1 MRSRRSRAKT
11 PKKSRPSE
19 TSREDAGTSRGPS
32 VESGQLIVLGD
43 RGESQAMGICRVP
56 LLPLRS
62 DVVFPQTVVPLVIN
76 RQSGIRLIDDAM
88 SGERMVALV
97 SQLHPETDA
106 PGMDELYPTVCVG
119 LVLKM
124 LKFPDGSTRIVCQG
138 QYRAR
143 LLSIVQTE
151 PYLVGEVEPY
161 EEIVEEG
168 VELDALVHHVN
179 RFFQRMVDQS
189 QQIPEELQVAAINTR
204 EPGRLADLLASSL
217 PFTIEEK
224 QALLGEVNVR
234 SRLERLGQYLSRQL
248 AVLEL
253 STKIQE
259 QVGSELSKA
268 QRDHFLRQQLK
279 AIQEELG
286 ENEGENPEI
295 NELWERIKKAN
306 PPVEVLTEA
315 ERELERLAGMHPS
328 SAEYSIVRTYL
339 DWLAILPWSKAS
351 RDRLDLR
358 RARNILDH
366 DHYDLE
372 KIKERILEYLAV
384 RKLKKDM
391 KGPILCLAGPPGTGK
406 TSLGKSI
413 AKALGRE
420 FVRVSLGGVHDEAE
434 IRGHRRTYV
443 AALPGRIIQGIRK
456 AATNNPVFMLDE
468 VDKLGAD
475 FRGDP
480 SAALLEVLD
489 PEQNSSF
496 RDHYLDVD
504 FDLSKVMFI
513 ATANMLETIPSPLLD
528 RLEVLQLPGYSEE
541 EKTLIAQKY
550 IIPKQLDLH
559 GLTPADLTIS
569 DSAIRKI
576 IADYTREAGLR
587 NLEREIAAI
596 CRKMARRRAEGQR
609 GSSTIE
615 PKRISELLGPSRFF
629 RELADRTGV
638 PGVATGLAWTPTGG
652 EILFIEVTGMPGKGM
667 LTLTGL
673 LGESMRESAQA
684 AVSYLRSHSKELDLD
699 ISKFHKTDLHIH
711 VPAGAVPK
719 DGPSAGV
726 AIAAAL
732 ISYFRGKPIQLGLAM
747 TGEVTLTGRVLPVG
761 GVREKILAARRA
773 GIKTVLIPRHNEKDL
788 VEIPA
793 EVKADLSLLLV
804 DTLDDVVPKLF
815 LKESR
820 KSNSPPQTLN
830 KKPVPQV
837 GRSPQSRLGTG
848 SGKKATV
855 LNPKPPRRAGSL

>member
-1 MRSRRSRAKT
+1 MRSRRSRSRTPDARGKT
-11 PKKSRPSE
+11 R
-19 TSREDAGTSRGPS
+19 AGRQVDT
-32 VESGQLIVLGD
+32 SGQLAGDAGQIIVLSD
-43 RGESQAMGICRVP
+43 RPENQALGICRLP
-56 LLPLRS
+56 LLPLRA

-76 RQSGIRLIDDAM
+76 RPSGIRLIDDAM
-88 SGERMVALV
+88 IGERMVALV
-97 SQLHPETDA
+97 SQLHPEIDT
-106 PGMDELYPTVCVG
+106 PGKDDLYPTACVG

-143 LLSIVQTE
+143 LVSVVQTE

-161 EEIVEEG
+161 EEVVEEG

-224 QALLGEVNVR
+224 QSLLGEINVR
-234 SRLERLGQYLSRQL
+234 ARLERLGQYLSRQL

-286 ENEGENPEI
+286 ESENENPEI
-295 NELWERIKKAN
+295 SELWDRIKKAN
-306 PPVEVLTEA
+306 PPVEVQKEA

-358 RARNILDH
+358 RARKVLDA
-366 DHYDLE
+366 DHYNLE

-391 KGPILCLAGPPGTGK
+391 KGPILCFAGPPGTGK

-456 AATNNPVFMLDE
+456 SGTNNPVFMLDE
-468 VDKLGAD
+468 VDKLGSD

-480 SAALLEVLD
+480 SSALLEVLD
-489 PEQNSSF
+489 PEQNATF
-496 RDHYLDVD
+496 ADHYLEIPY
-504 FDLSKVMFI
+504 DLSNVVFI
-513 ATANMLETIPSPLLD
+513 ATANVGDTIPPPLRD
-528 RLEVLQLPGYSEE
+528 RMEIIEIAGYTAA
-541 EKTLIAQKY
+541 EKRSIARRHLV
-550 IIPKQLDLH
+550 PKQLHEH
-559 GLTPADLTIS
+559 GLTPGQLQITDAALETVIE
-569 DSAIRKI
+569 K
-576 IADYTREAGLR
+576 YTREAGVR
-587 NLEREIAAI
+587 SLERQIAALV
-596 CRKMARRRAEGQR
+596 RAVVVKAAEGTVSGPVVIDTEEDVR
-609 GSSTIE
+609 SS
-615 PKRISELLGPSRFF
+615 LGPAKFTN
-629 RELADRTGV
+629 EVAERTED
-638 PGVATGLAWTPTGG
+638 PGVATGLAWTPVGG
-652 EILFIEVTGMPGKGM
+652 AILFVEATKMPGKGKLM
-667 LTLTGL
+667 LTGQ
-673 LGESMRESAQA
+673 LGDVMKESAQA
-684 AVSYLRSHSKELDLD
+684 ALSYVRANANRFGIAQRFIDES
-699 ISKFHKTDLHIH
+699 DLHIH
-711 VPAGAVPK
+711 VPAGAMPK

-726 AIAAAL
+726 TLLTAL
-732 ISYFRGKPIQLGLAM
+732 VSLLTGIRVRHDVAM
-747 TGEVTLTGRVLPVG
+747 TGEITLRGRVLPIG
-761 GVREKILAARRA
+761 GLKEKVLAAHRA
-773 GIKTVLIPRHNEKDL
+773 GIKRVIVPERNRADL
-788 VEIPA
+788 DEVPE
-793 EVKADLSLLLV
+793 EVKRDIEFV
-804 DTLDDVVPKLF
+804 F
-815 LKESR
+815 
-820 KSNSPPQTLN
+820 
-830 KKPVPQV
+830 V
-837 GRSPQSRLGTG
+837 GRMQQVVDAALEESP
-848 SGKKATV
+848 A
-855 LNPKPPRRAGSL
+855 PRRPAPQPAPPLALA

>member
-1 MRSRRSRAKT
+1 MQSSNSKAKRAKT
-11 PKKSRPSE
+11 NPRKNRQPASGAVS
-19 TSREDAGTSRGPS
+19 D
-32 VESGQLIVLGD
+32 SGQIIVLSERD
-43 RGESQAMGICRVP
+43 DSPVLKPCRIP

-76 RQSGIRLIDDAM
+76 RPSGIRLIDDCM
-88 SGERMVALV
+88 MGERMIGLV
-97 SQLHPETDA
+97 SQVHPEADTPTEED
-106 PGMDELYPTVCVG
+106 LYRTMCVG
-119 LVLKM
+119 MILKM

-143 LLSIVQTE
+143 LVSVVQTE
-151 PYLVGEVEPY
+151 PYLVGQIEPC
-161 EEIVEEG
+161 EEIVEGG

-179 RFFQRMVDQS
+179 RYFQRMVDQS
-189 QQIPEELQVAAINTR
+189 QQIPEELQVAAINTH

-224 QALLGEVNVR
+224 QSLLGEIDVR
-234 SRLERLGQYLSRQL
+234 ARLERLGQFLSRQL
-248 AVLEL
+248 AVIEL

-286 ENEGENPEI
+286 DSENENPEI
-295 NELWERIKKAN
+295 AELWDRIKQAG
-306 PPVEVLTEA
+306 PPVEVLNEA

-351 RDRLDLR
+351 RDKLDLR
-358 RARNILDH
+358 RARKVLDS
-366 DHYDLE
+366 DHFDLE

-391 KGPILCLAGPPGTGK
+391 KGPILCFAGPPGTGK

-413 AKALGRE
+413 AKALGRA

-443 AALPGRIIQGIRK
+443 AALPGRVVQGIRK
-456 AATNNPVFMLDE
+456 AGTNNPVFMLDE

-489 PEQNSSF
+489 PEQNSTF

-528 RLEVLQLPGYSEE
+528 RMEVLQLPGYSEE
-541 EKTLIAQKY
+541 EKTHIAQKY
-550 IIPKQLDLH
+550 IIPKQLDQH
-559 GLTPADLTIS
+559 GLLPLDLQIS
-569 DSAIRKI
+569 DAAIRKV

-596 CRKMARRRAEGQR
+596 CRKVARRRAEGRKESIQV
-609 GSSTIE
+609 E
-615 PKRISELLGPSRFF
+615 PKDVSDLLGPSRFF

-638 PGVATGLAWTPTGG
+638 PGVATGLAWTPIGG
-652 EILFIEVTGMPGKGM
+652 EILFIEATTMPGKGG

-684 AVSYLRSHSKELDLD
+684 ALSYLRSHASELAID
-699 ISKFHKTDLHIH
+699 IARFHKTDLHIH
-711 VPAGAVPK
+711 VPGGAVPK

-732 ISYFRGKPIQLGLAM
+732 ISLFREQPIRGELAM

-793 EVKADLSLLLV
+793 EVKSDVTLRAI
-804 DTLDDVVPKLF
+804 DTLDDVVGQLF
-815 LKESR
+815 LSDR
-820 KSNSPPQTLN
+820 AAAQTG
-830 KKPVPQV
+830 P
-837 GRSPQSRLGTG
+837 RT
-848 SGKKATV
+848 SGKSTRPLRGAARSKLGSSGQQERAI
-855 LNPKPPRRAGSL
+855 PPDRSTRRPRIP

>member
-1 MRSRRSRAKT
+1 VVGD
-11 PKKSRPSE
+11 PQLDGRPAS
-19 TSREDAGTSRGPS
+19 D
-32 VESGQLIVLGD
+32 SGQLIVLSERD
-43 RGESQAMGICRVP
+43 DNRPLQPCNIP

-62 DVVFPQTVVPLVIN
+62 DVVFPHTVVPLVIN
-76 RQSGIRLIDDAM
+76 RTSGIKLIDDCM
-88 SGERMVALV
+88 VGERMVGLV

-106 PGMDELYPTVCVG
+106 PGYGDLYPIVCVG
-119 LVLKM
+119 LILKM

-143 LLSIVQTE
+143 LVEVVQTE
-151 PYLVGEVEPY
+151 PYVVGRIEPC
-161 EEIVEEG
+161 EEIVEGG

-224 QALLGEVNVR
+224 QSLLGETNVR
-234 SRLERLGQYLSRQL
+234 ARLERLGQYLSRQL
-248 AVLEL
+248 AILEL

-286 ENEGENPEI
+286 ENESENPEI
-295 NELWERIKKAN
+295 AELWDRIKKAN
-306 PPVEVLTEA
+306 PPLEVQAEA

-358 RARNILDH
+358 RARKVLDA
-366 DHYDLE
+366 DHYNLE

-384 RKLKKDM
+384 RKLKRDM

-413 AKALGRE
+413 ARALGRE

-443 AALPGRIIQGIRK
+443 AALPGRVIQGIRK
-456 AATNNPVFMLDE
+456 AGTNNPVFMLDE

-480 SAALLEVLD
+480 SSALLEVLD
-489 PEQNSSF
+489 PEQNSTF
-496 RDHYLDVD
+496 RDHYMDVD

-528 RLEVLQLPGYSEE
+528 RMEVLQLPGYSEE
-541 EKTLIAQKY
+541 EKTQIAQKY

-559 GLTPADLTIS
+559 GLTLRDLTITNP
-569 DSAIRKI
+569 AIRKI

-596 CRKMARRRAEGQR
+596 CRKAARRRAEGQR
-609 GSSTIE
+609 APSTVDPEDI
-615 PKRISELLGPSRFF
+615 PDLLGPSRFF
-629 RELADRTGV
+629 RELADRTGI
-638 PGVATGLAWTPTGG
+638 PGVATGLAWTPSGG
-652 EILFIEVTGMPGKGM
+652 EILFIEATGMAGKGM

-673 LGESMRESAQA
+673 LGDSMRESAQA
-684 AVSYLRSHSKELDLD
+684 ALSYLRSHAKILALDV
-699 ISKFHKTDLHIH
+699 SRFNKSDLHIH

-732 ISYFRGKPIQLGLAM
+732 ISLFRGTPIHQDLAM

-773 GIKTVLIPRHNEKDL
+773 GIKVVLLPRHNEKDL
-788 VEIPA
+788 VDIPR
-793 EVKADLSLLLV
+793 EVKADLTLRLV
-804 DTLDDVVPKLF
+804 DNLSEVVASLFASRPRPTQTQPPALGKPAPPLGRTRIGPGVQKVGSVLDP
-815 LKESR
+815 
-820 KSNSPPQTLN
+820 
-830 KKPVPQV
+830 
-837 GRSPQSRLGTG
+837 
-848 SGKKATV
+848 KATRR
-855 LNPKPPRRAGSL
+855 PRTP

>member
-1 MRSRRSRAKT
+1 MPSRRNRAKPSTKGT
-11 PKKSRPSE
+11 PGPERRSSGAPARP
-19 TSREDAGTSRGPS
+19 AGDQ
-32 VESGQLIVLGD
+32 GQLIVLSERED
-43 RGESQAMGICRVP
+43 NQTLEPCDIP

-62 DVVFPQTVVPLVIN
+62 DVVFPQTVVPLVVN
-76 RQSGIRLIDDAM
+76 RPSGIRLIDDCM
-88 SGERMVALV
+88 MGERMVGLV

-106 PGMDELYPTVCVG
+106 PAIGDLYPIVCVG
-119 LVLKM
+119 LILKM

-143 LLSIVQTE
+143 LTSLVQTE
-151 PYLVGEVEPY
+151 PYLIGRIEPCDEV
-161 EEIVEEG
+161 VEAG
-168 VELDALVHHVN
+168 VQLDALVHHVN

-224 QALLGEVNVR
+224 QSLLGEINVR
-234 SRLERLGQYLSRQL
+234 ARLERLGQYLSRQL
-248 AVLEL
+248 AILEL

-259 QVGSELSKA
+259 QVGSELTKA

-279 AIQEELG
+279 AIQDELG
-286 ENEGENPEI
+286 EPENENPEVA
-295 NELWERIKKAN
+295 ELWERIKKAG
-306 PPVEVLTEA
+306 PPTEVLTEA

-351 RDRLDLR
+351 RDRLDVR
-358 RARNILDH
+358 RARKVLDA
-366 DHYDLE
+366 DHFDLD

-413 AKALGRE
+413 ARALGRE

-456 AATNNPVFMLDE
+456 AGTNNPVFMLDE

-489 PEQNSSF
+489 PEQNSTF

-513 ATANMLETIPSPLLD
+513 ATANTVETIPSPLLD
-528 RLEVLQLPGYSEE
+528 RMEVLQLPGYSEE

-559 GLTPADLTIS
+559 GLSEDDLTIS
-569 DSAIRKI
+569 DVAIRKI

-587 NLEREIAAI
+587 NLEREIAAL
-596 CRKMARRRAEGQR
+596 CRKVARRRAEGEK
-609 GSSTIE
+609 GHTLVETKEIA
-615 PKRISELLGPSRFF
+615 ELLGPSRFF
-629 RELADRTGV
+629 RELADRTGI

-652 EILFIEVTGMPGKGM
+652 EILFIEASRMPGKGG

-684 AVSYLRSHSKELDLD
+684 ALTYLRSHAHELQLDTATFSKSDV
-699 ISKFHKTDLHIH
+699 HIH

-726 AIAAAL
+726 AITAAL
-732 ISYFRGKPIQLGLAM
+732 ISLFRGCSILPDLAM
-747 TGEVTLTGRVLPVG
+747 TGEVTLSGRVLPVG

-773 GIKTVLIPRHNEKDL
+773 GIKSVLLPRHNEKDL
-788 VEIPA
+788 VDIPA
-793 EVKADLSLLLV
+793 EVKADLTIRLV
-804 DTLDDVVPKLF
+804 DTLDDVVGRLF
-815 LKESR
+815 ESR
-820 KSNSPPQTLN
+820 RRPSRSRPRGLA
-830 KKPVPQV
+830 KPARAITSAKLPSARRDSEPVLDPKA
-837 GRSPQSRLGTG
+837 SRR
-848 SGKKATV
+848 
-855 LNPKPPRRAGSL
+855 PRTP

>member
-1 MRSRRSRAKT
+1 
-11 PKKSRPSE
+11 
-19 TSREDAGTSRGPS
+19 
-32 VESGQLIVLGD
+32 
-43 RGESQAMGICRVP
+43 
-56 LLPLRS
+56 LPLRS
-62 DVVFPQTVVPLVIN
+62 DVVFPQTVVPLVVN
-76 RQSGIRLIDDAM
+76 RASGIRLIDDCM
-88 SGERMVALV
+88 IGERMVGLV
-97 SQLHPETDA
+97 GQVHPDTDS
-106 PGMDELYPTVCVG
+106 PGKDDLFPMVCVG
-119 LVLKM
+119 LILKM

-143 LLSIVQTE
+143 LVAVTQTE
-151 PYLVGEVEPY
+151 PYLIGRIEPCEEV
-161 EEIVEEG
+161 VEAG
-168 VELDALVHHVN
+168 VELEALVHHVN

-204 EPGRLADLLASSL
+204 EPGRLADLLASQL

-224 QALLGEVNVR
+224 QSLLGEINVR
-234 SRLERLGQYLSRQL
+234 ARLERLGQYLSRQL
-248 AVLEL
+248 AILEL

-259 QVGSELSKA
+259 QVGSELTKA

-279 AIQEELG
+279 AIQDELG
-286 ENEGENPEI
+286 ESENENPEI
-295 NELWERIKKAN
+295 GELWERIKSAN
-306 PPVEVLTEA
+306 PPREVQVEA

-358 RARNILDH
+358 RARKVLDA
-366 DHYDLE
+366 DHFDLE

-391 KGPILCLAGPPGTGK
+391 KGPILCLSGPPGTGK

-443 AALPGRIIQGIRK
+443 AALPGRVIQGIRK
-456 AATNNPVFMLDE
+456 AGTNNPVFMLDE

-489 PEQNSSF
+489 PEQNSTF

-541 EKTLIAQKY
+541 EKTQIAQKY

-559 GLTPADLTIS
+559 GLAGHDLTIS
-569 DSAIRKI
+569 DAAIRKI

-587 NLEREIAAI
+587 NLEREIASI
-596 CRKMARRRAEGQR
+596 CRKSARRRAEGQR
-609 GSSTIE
+609 GHFSIE
-615 PKRISELLGPSRFF
+615 PQDVAELLGPSRYF
-629 RELADRTGV
+629 RELADRTGI
-638 PGVATGLAWTPTGG
+638 PGVSTGLAWTPSGG
-652 EILFIEVTGMPGKGM
+652 EILFIEASGMPGKGI

-684 AVSYLRSHSKELDLD
+684 ALTYLRSHAKALSVDT
-699 ISKFHKTDLHIH
+699 SRFGKTDLHIH
-711 VPAGAVPK
+711 VPGGAVPK

-732 ISYFRGKPIQLGLAM
+732 ISLFRDKAILPNLAM

-773 GIKTVLIPRHNEKDL
+773 GIETVLLPRHNEKD
-788 VEIPA
+788 VVDIPA
-793 EVKADLSLLLV
+793 EVKADLTLRFV
-804 DTLDDVVPKLF
+804 DTLDDVVPRLFEAHPRATTSHPRAIGQPAPRLERTKLGG
-815 LKESR
+815 
-820 KSNSPPQTLN
+820 N
-830 KKPVPQV
+830 KKDRPVLDPKST
-837 GRSPQSRLGTG
+837 RTSGT
-848 SGKKATV
+848 
-855 LNPKPPRRAGSL
+855 R

>member
-1 MRSRRSRAKT
+1 M
-11 PKKSRPSE
+11 
-19 TSREDAGTSRGPS
+19 
-32 VESGQLIVLGD
+32 
-43 RGESQAMGICRVP
+43 
-56 LLPLRS
+56 
-62 DVVFPQTVVPLVIN
+62 
-76 RQSGIRLIDDAM
+76 
-88 SGERMVALV
+88 
-97 SQLHPETDA
+97 
-106 PGMDELYPTVCVG
+106 
-119 LVLKM
+119 
-124 LKFPDGSTRIVCQG
+124 
-138 QYRAR
+138 
-143 LLSIVQTE
+143 QTE
-151 PYLVGEVEPY
+151 PYLIGRIEPY
-161 EEIVEEG
+161 EDVVEGG

-189 QQIPEELQVAAINTR
+189 QQIPEELQVAAINTK

-224 QALLGEVNVR
+224 QSLLGEINVR
-234 SRLERLGQYLSRQL
+234 ARLERLGQYLSRQL
-248 AVLEL
+248 AILEL

-259 QVGSELSKA
+259 QVGSELTKA

-286 ENEGENPEI
+286 ESESENPEVA
-295 NELWERIKKAN
+295 EMWERIKKAN
-306 PPVEVLTEA
+306 PPQEVLGEA
-315 ERELERLAGMHPS
+315 ERELERLSGMHPS

-358 RARNILDH
+358 RARKVLDA
-366 DHYDLE
+366 DHFDLE

-384 RKLKKDM
+384 RKLKRDM

-443 AALPGRIIQGIRK
+443 AALPGRVIQGIRK
-456 AATNNPVFMLDE
+456 AGTNNPVFMLDE

-489 PEQNSSF
+489 PEQNSTF

-541 EKTLIAQKY
+541 EKTHIAQKY
-550 IIPKQLDLH
+550 IIPKQLEQH
-559 GLTPADLTIS
+559 GLSAKDLSIT
-569 DSAIRKI
+569 DAAIRKI

-596 CRKMARRRAEGQR
+596 CRKIARRRAEGQKAA
-609 GSSTIE
+609 TTVE
-615 PKRISELLGPSRFF
+615 PADIAELLGPSRFF

-652 EILFIEVTGMPGKGM
+652 EILFIEASGMTGKGG

-673 LGESMRESAQA
+673 LGRIDARKRPGCPQLPAKPRQGS
-684 AVSYLRSHSKELDLD
+684 RSRRLAIRQDR
-699 ISKFHKTDLHIH
+699 
-711 VPAGAVPK
+711 PAHPR
-719 DGPSAGV
+719 AGR
-726 AIAAAL
+726 
-732 ISYFRGKPIQLGLAM
+732 RGSQ
-747 TGEVTLTGRVLPVG
+747 GRPVG
-761 GVREKILAARRA
+761 RR
-773 GIKTVLIPRHNEKDL
+773 GHHRRPDQ
-788 VEIPA
+788 
-793 EVKADLSLLLV
+793 LL
-804 DTLDDVVPKLF
+804 P
-815 LKESR
+815 EHSR
-820 KSNSPPQTLN
+820 SCPTSP
-830 KKPVPQV
+830 
-837 GRSPQSRLGTG
+837 
-848 SGKKATV
+848 
-855 LNPKPPRRAGSL
+855 

>member
-1 MRSRRSRAKT
+1 MPQRRKRAKPDAKEPAIPAKRGT
-11 PKKSRPSE
+11 RGEDRPA
-19 TSREDAGTSRGPS
+19 TD
-32 VESGQLIVLGD
+32 SGQLIVLSERAD
-43 RGESQAMGICRVP
+43 NQTLQPCNIP

-62 DVVFPQTVVPLVIN
+62 DVVFPQTVVPLVVN
-76 RQSGIRLIDDAM
+76 RPSGIRLIDDCM
-88 SGERMVALV
+88 IGERMVGLV

-106 PGMDELYPTVCVG
+106 PLIADLYPIVCVG
-119 LVLKM
+119 LILKM

-143 LLSIVQTE
+143 LTSVVQAE
-151 PYLVGEVEPY
+151 PYLIGRIEPCEEV
-161 EEIVEEG
+161 VEGG

-224 QALLGEVNVR
+224 QILLGEINVR
-234 SRLERLGQYLSRQL
+234 ARLERLGQYLSRQL
-248 AVLEL
+248 AILEL

-259 QVGSELSKA
+259 QVGSELTKA

-279 AIQEELG
+279 AIQDELG
-286 ENEGENPEI
+286 DSENDNPEI
-295 NELWERIKKAN
+295 AELWDRIKKAG
-306 PPVEVLTEA
+306 PPAEVLGEA

-358 RARNILDH
+358 RARRVLDT
-366 DHYDLE
+366 DHFDLE

-413 AKALGRE
+413 ARALGRE

-443 AALPGRIIQGIRK
+443 AALPGRVIQGIRK
-456 AATNNPVFMLDE
+456 AGTNNPVFMLDE

-489 PEQNSSF
+489 PEQNSTF

-559 GLTPADLTIS
+559 GLTLQDLTIT
-569 DSAIRKI
+569 DVAIRKI

-587 NLEREIAAI
+587 NLEREIAAL
-596 CRKMARRRAEGQR
+596 CRKVARRRAEGET
-609 GSSTIE
+609 GHTIVN
-615 PKRISELLGPSRFF
+615 PKEIAELLGPSRFF
-629 RELADRTGV
+629 RELADRTGI

-652 EILFIEVTGMPGKGM
+652 EILFIEASRMPGKGG

-684 AVSYLRSHSKELDLD
+684 ALSYLRSHAKALALDASIFSK
-699 ISKFHKTDLHIH
+699 SDLHIH

-726 AIAAAL
+726 AITGAL
-732 ISYFRGKPIQLGLAM
+732 ISLFRGTPILPNLAM

-773 GIKTVLIPRHNEKDL
+773 GIKTVLLPRHNEKDL
-788 VEIPA
+788 VDIPA
-793 EVKADLSLLLV
+793 EVKADLTIRLV
-804 DTLDDVVPKLF
+804 DTLSDVVLRLFETRPRATSSQPQGLGKPASNPGTAKRPAGRLDDEPVLDPKS
-815 LKESR
+815 SR
-820 KSNSPPQTLN
+820 
-830 KKPVPQV
+830 
-837 GRSPQSRLGTG
+837 R
-848 SGKKATV
+848 
-855 LNPKPPRRAGSL
+855 PRTP